1 MSGSVRDRVS
11 RLETGSTFE
20 PAVPERPRRPSQ
32 SPLANDD
39 FQSRDPAPPSRL
51 RPPVPAKAKS
61 LSGTPVTGGRR
72 SRPLEIGLPDPEETD
87 EEDLLVLKHG
97 DPTSGQDARDSEWIS
112 PGRRSSPGSRVR
124 RDEELKPPLPA
135 RRSPSPFAGV
145 AQGFGK
151 LRIDAPKAFRT
162 LSDNAQKAVKNVQ
175 DDAPKLFQNVS
186 EGAQKTFGTL
196 QREAPKII
204 MGAAQG
210 TQKAMSDAQAGLK
223 RTINGIPVPAA
234 FAHTGEDLSDLAKL
248 QMGRPGLCSRC
259 AALDLGTCFS
269 KDTDSDQPY
278 RCWASPLSRAALHA
292 KWCVMCKLLVE
303 MLCRAEHDPLRSA
316 EIRDHITPDWLQSV
330 PFHQWVSKGY
340 IHQDEY
346 WPFGRSA
353 SRYEGST
360 QVVGPFSEALWTAAK
375 RFQHVGLRVLV
386 RSAVGGR
393 PSVQRKDFKTSHSQ
407 RYRDGLDQGTI
418 DKRFP
423 ISAVVVITVSTAHS
437 DTPGLLWCDLDGCSN
452 QPRAEPQVLS
462 HFKLQ
467 VVRNKL
473 VVTVTPKLSY
483 GHVLDSRWI
492 DVPLSKLW
500 LAECET
506 YHGKGCSEH
515 GWALALDSP
524 GFLRLIDV
532 DELRVIVAEKPQS
545 CRYVALSYVWGGAD
559 VLKLTSDNIHEISEE
574 EGLKD
579 SLALL
584 PRTILDAMQVTK
596 AAGERYLWVDSL
608 CILQDNS
615 EESSEQIANM
625 DRVYGSALFTIVAAD
640 GEHADVGLCGVRNE
654 VFVDAGDEGTPRHI
668 VQPTAS
674 LKNDLTV
681 IAPFER
687 SRATPISRRNWESRA
702 WTFQERHL
710 SRRMLFFGNNEMVW
724 HCRGMVAREDMPVEQ
739 SGYEHPT
746 LDWLALKP
754 QHLGVGVDEYWRDGS
769 FETNRHGRTHLVRS
783 ATFAE
788 YARLVGQYSQR
799 TMTHGSDAVNAFAGL
814 LRIFSLA
821 FESECVY
828 GLPSV
833 LLDVA
838 LLWRSVEP
846 LQKRNVGLGFPSWS
860 WAGWEG
866 KVAYAEPVSVK
877 RDDAGQNISIEGVQP
892 MLRYFVFEPT
902 TGSLQPINGTGRGI
916 PVGEYDLPPEWEAHS
931 PKRGCQDATH
941 SCQTPDLFDL
951 DPRAIPHLG
960 GRHLVFYTSS
970 CGRFR
975 LSQQE
980 AFGVPSSA
988 NQASILD
995 DESNPVGVA
1004 SLDDPG
1010 LSTLAS
1016 DDPISKF
1023 IGTEMMLMAE
1033 AHSSCLMPGAAD
1045 DDFRCYLVM
1054 LVTTDYRTG
1063 IASRMGLGWLS
1074 KASWIAS
1081 GPTAKLV
1088 CLG

>member
-1 MSGSVRDRVS
+1 MSVRDHVS

-20 PAVPERPRRPSQ
+20 PPVPELPRRPSQ
-32 SPLANDD
+32 PQVAGDN
-39 FQSRDPAPPSRL
+39 FQSRHLAPSSRP
-51 RPPVPAKAKS
+51 RPLVPPKAKS
-61 LSGTPVTGGRR
+61 LSDTPVTGGRS
-72 SRPLEIGLPDPEETD
+72 SRPLEITLPNPEERQ
-87 EEDLLVLKHG
+87 EEDSLILEHG
-97 DPTSGQDARDSEWIS
+97 DQSSEGDARDSEGIS
-112 PGRRSSPGSRVR
+112 LEGRSSSGSRLS

-145 AQGFGK
+145 AQGFGN
-151 LRIDAPKAFRT
+151 LRIDAPKIFRT
-162 LSDNAQKAVKNVQ
+162 FADNAQKAVANVQ
-175 DDAPKLFQNVS
+175 SDAPKLFQNVS
-186 EGAQKTFGTL
+186 QGAQNTFDTL
-196 QREAPKII
+196 QRETPKAF

-210 TQKAMSDAQAGLK
+210 TQKVMSNAQAGLK
-223 RTINGIPVPAA
+223 RTINGIPIPAA

-248 QMGRPGLCSRC
+248 QMGRPSLCSRC
-259 AALDLGTCFS
+259 AALDLDTCFN
-269 KDTDSDQPY
+269 KDTDMDQPY
-278 RCWASPLSRAALHA
+278 RCWASPLSRVALHA
-292 KWCVMCKLLVE
+292 KWCVMCKLLIE

-316 EIRDHITPDWLQSV
+316 EIRDHITPEWLRDV
-330 PFHQWVSKGY
+330 PFHQWLSKGY

-393 PSVQRKDFKTSHSQ
+393 PSVEMADFQLSHSQ
-407 RYRDGLDQGTI
+407 MYRDGIDQGTI
-418 DKRFP
+418 NERFP
-423 ISAVVVITVSTAHS
+423 ISAVVVITVSKAHS

-452 QPRAEPQVLS
+452 QPGAKPQVLS
-462 HFKLQ
+462 HFMLQ
-467 VVRNKL
+467 MVRNNL
-473 VVTVTPKLSY
+473 VVTVTPRLSY

-492 DVPLSKLW
+492 DVQLSKLW

-559 VLKLTSDNIHEISEE
+559 VLKLTSNNMHELSEQG
-574 EGLKD
+574 GLES

-584 PRTILDAMQVTK
+584 PRTVLDAMQVTK

-654 VFVDAGDEGTPRHI
+654 VFVDVGNEGTPRHI
-668 VQPTAS
+668 IQPAAS
-674 LKNDLTV
+674 LKKDLTV

-687 SRATPISRRNWESRA
+687 SRTASTNPRNWESRA

-769 FETNRHGRTHLVRS
+769 LETNRHGRTHLVRS

-788 YARLVGQYSQR
+788 YGRLVGEYSQR
-799 TMTHGSDAVNAFAGL
+799 TMTHESDA
-814 LRIFSLA
+814 
-821 FESECVY
+821 
-828 GLPSV
+828 
-833 LLDVA
+833 
-838 LLWRSVEP
+838 RSVAP
-846 LQKRNVGLGFPSWS
+846 LQQRNVGLGFPSWS
-860 WAGWEG
+860 WAAWKGR
-866 KVAYAEPVSVK
+866 VAYADPVSVV

-892 MLRYFVFEPT
+892 MLRYFTFDPI
-902 TGSLQPINGTGRGI
+902 TGSLRPLNGTGRGI
-916 PVGEYDLPPEWEAHS
+916 PVGENDLPPEWEVHT

-960 GRHLVFYTSS
+960 SQHLVFYTST

-980 AFGVPSSA
+980 AFGLSLSPD
-988 NQASILD
+988 QASILD
-995 DESNPVGVA
+995 DESNPIGVA

-1010 LSTLAS
+1010 SSTLGS
-1016 DDPISKF
+1016 DDPISRF
-1023 IGTEMMLMAE
+1023 IGTEMILIAE

-1045 DDFRCYLVM
+1045 DDFPCYLVM
-1054 LVTTDYRTG
+1054 LITMNSETG

-1081 GPTAKLV
+1081 EPIVRLV

>member
-1 MSGSVRDRVS
+1 
-11 RLETGSTFE
+11 
-20 PAVPERPRRPSQ
+20 
-32 SPLANDD
+32 
-39 FQSRDPAPPSRL
+39 
-51 RPPVPAKAKS
+51 
-61 LSGTPVTGGRR
+61 
-72 SRPLEIGLPDPEETD
+72 
-87 EEDLLVLKHG
+87 
-97 DPTSGQDARDSEWIS
+97 
-112 PGRRSSPGSRVR
+112 
-124 RDEELKPPLPA
+124 
-135 RRSPSPFAGV
+135 
-145 AQGFGK
+145 
-151 LRIDAPKAFRT
+151 
-162 LSDNAQKAVKNVQ
+162 
-175 DDAPKLFQNVS
+175 
-186 EGAQKTFGTL
+186 
-196 QREAPKII
+196 
-204 MGAAQG
+204 
-210 TQKAMSDAQAGLK
+210 MSDTQAGLK
-223 RTINGIPVPAA
+223 RTINGTPIPAA
-234 FAHTGEDLSDLAKL
+234 FAHTGEGLSDLAKL
-248 QMGRPGLCSRC
+248 QMGRSGLCSRC
-259 AALDLGTCFS
+259 AALDLDTCFS
-269 KDTDSDQPY
+269 KDTDTDQPY
-278 RCWASPLSRAALHA
+278 RCWASPLSRVALHA
-292 KWCVMCKLLVE
+292 KWCVMCKLLIE

-316 EIRDHITPDWLQSV
+316 EIRNHITPDWLKDV
-330 PFHQWVSKGY
+330 PFHRWVSKGY

-360 QVVGPFSEALWTAAK
+360 QVVGPLSEALWTAAK
-375 RFQHVGLRVLV
+375 RFQHMGLKVLV
-386 RSAVGGR
+386 RSAVGGG

-407 RYRDGLDQGTI
+407 RYRDGLDQGKI

-423 ISAVVVITVSTAHS
+423 ISAVVIITVSTAHS

-452 QPRAEPQVLS
+452 QPGAEPQVLS
-462 HFKLQ
+462 HSMLQ

-483 GHVLDSRWI
+483 GHVLDSRWM
-492 DVPLSKLW
+492 DVQLNKLW
-500 LAECET
+500 LAECEM

-515 GWALALDSP
+515 GWALALDSFS
-524 GFLRLIDV
+524 FLRLIDV

-545 CRYVALSYVWGGAD
+545 CRNVALSYMSEVDERQHHKLSEAGG
-559 VLKLTSDNIHEISEE
+559 LRNT
-574 EGLKD
+574 
-579 SLALL
+579 LALL
-584 PRTILDAMQVTK
+584 PRTVLDAMQVTK

-654 VFVDAGDEGTPRHI
+654 VFVDAGNEGTSRHI
-668 VQPTAS
+668 IQPIAS
-674 LKNDLTV
+674 LKNYLTV

-687 SRATPISRRNWESRA
+687 SRAPEAS
-702 WTFQERHL
+702 
-710 SRRMLFFGNNEMVW
+710 
-724 HCRGMVAREDMPVEQ
+724 Q
-739 SGYEHPT
+739 SGYAHPT

-754 QHLGVGVDEYWRDGS
+754 QHLGVGVAEYWRDGS
-769 FETNRHGRTHLVRS
+769 CEGNRHGRTHLVRS

-799 TMTHGSDAVNAFAGL
+799 TMTHESDAVNAFAGL
-814 LRIFSLA
+814 LRISSLA

-846 LQKRNVGLGFPSWS
+846 LQKRQVGLVFPSWS
-860 WAGWEG
+860 WAPWKG
-866 KVAYAEPVSVK
+866 KVAYAEPVSVV
-877 RDDAGQNISIEGVQP
+877 RDDAGQNTSIEGVQP
-892 MLRYFVFEPT
+892 MLRYFMFDPI
-902 TGSLQPINGTGRGI
+902 TGSVQPLNGTGRGI
-916 PVGEYDLPPEWEAHS
+916 PVGEYDLLPEWEAHN

-951 DPRAIPHLG
+951 DPCAIPHLG
-960 GRHLVFYTSS
+960 GQHLIFYTST

-980 AFGVPSSA
+980 AFGMSLSPT
-988 NQASILD
+988 QASILD
-995 DESNPVGVA
+995 DESSPIGIA

-1010 LSTLAS
+1010 SSTLAS

-1023 IGTEMMLMAE
+1023 IGTEMILLAE

-1045 DDFRCYLVM
+1045 DDFPCYVVM
-1054 LVTTDYRTG
+1054 LITLNSETG

-1074 KASWIAS
+1074 KASWTAS
-1081 GPTAKLV
+1081 EPTVKLV